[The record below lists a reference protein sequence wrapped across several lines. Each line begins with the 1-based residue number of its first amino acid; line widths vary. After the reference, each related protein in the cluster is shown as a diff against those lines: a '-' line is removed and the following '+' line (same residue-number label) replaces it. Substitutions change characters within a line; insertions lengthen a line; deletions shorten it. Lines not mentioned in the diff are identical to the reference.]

1 MKQFAYA
8 ILLFLFSLGRSV
20 AAEPE
25 SISKRDQVAG
35 SPFLSNIV
43 YSLSDSPQPEEM
55 ANWKRAIMG
64 TISVPLEWNAFSV
77 ASLESGVS
85 ANRNTAQPELERLIQ
100 SCKESSLSDLSSIAM
115 LEEKG
120 NTIESP
126 VLDEILIREIQS
138 LIGLGSLAQGETV
151 LLKSSYVGSE
161 VFNVALSLKLHLVE
175 RFLIELS
182 LSRGYT
188 KCLDTIDC
196 YLPEICK
203 LFKGDSAGY
212 HDAESSRVVVM
223 AYPSNLC
230 RVFNLSRLFLVALK
244 DNEDGR
250 VFREILTGKD
260 SDQDLITW
268 VLSYSAA
275 KQDREILPLLKYLKS
290 QVPRQLVSYFAE
302 AIWRLENPGKTFSFS
317 CLHGDIPVI
326 PDLNPE

>member
-1 MKQFAYA
+1 MKHYVYA
-8 ILLFLFSLGRSV
+8 IFLFLSSLGWSV

-35 SPFLSNIV
+35 SPSLSNIV
-43 YSLSDSPQPEEM
+43 YSLSASPQPEEM
-55 ANWKRAIMG
+55 ANWRRTIMG
-64 TISVPLEWNAFSV
+64 TISVPLEWNALSV
-77 ASLESGVS
+77 ASLESGVL
-85 ANRNTAQPELERLIQ
+85 ATRNTAQPELEQHIQ
-100 SCKESSLSDLSSIAM
+100 LCKESILSDLSTIAM
-115 LEEKG
+115 LEEKEHA
-120 NTIESP
+120 IESP
-126 VLDEILIREIQS
+126 SLHEILIREIQS
-138 LIGLGSLAQGETV
+138 LIGLGSLAPGETI
-151 LLKSSYVGSE
+151 LFKSSYVGSE

-175 RFLIELS
+175 RLLIELS

-188 KCLDTIDC
+188 KSLETIDC

-203 LFKGDSAGY
+203 LFRGDSAGY

-250 VFREILTGKD
+250 AFREILTEKD

-290 QVPRQLVSYFAE
+290 QASRQLVSYFAE
-302 AIWRLENPGKTFSFS
+302 TIWRLENPGKAFSFS
-317 CLHGDIPVI
+317 CLHDDIPVI